1 MPTSLRPS
9 RPRLPRTPGFSLV
22 ELLVTL
28 GILAILLGLA
38 APAFR
43 RQLAVSA
50 VDSAAGQML
59 AGLALARRTALST
72 GRSSTFCLSRDGST
86 CTLRGS
92 DWMLF
97 TNQLPGVDSRREPH
111 EPVLWQEPLPR
122 GVRVSGTRGYANYL
136 ALPRA
141 ASRLPFTFCHE
152 AMPQRRR
159 SVVVSQTGRPR
170 LVRMADA
177 AGHCA

>member
-1 MPTSLRPS
+1 MPTPLRSPIASLWQ
-9 RPRLPRTPGFSLV
+9 TPGFSLV

-28 GILAILLGLA
+28 GILAILLGMA

-43 RQLAVSA
+43 RQLAVAA

-72 GRSSTFCLSRDGST
+72 GRSATFCLTRDGTT
-86 CTLRGS
+86 CTLGGA

-97 TNQLPGVDSRREPH
+97 SNQPPGVDSRRERD
-111 EPVLWQEPLPR
+111 EPYLWQEPLPR
-122 GVRVSGTRGYANYL
+122 GVHVSGTRGYANYL
-136 ALPRA
+136 AQPRA
-141 ASRLPFTFCHE
+141 ASTLTFTFCHE
-152 AMPQRRR
+152 ALPQRRR

-170 LVRMADA
+170 LVRISDA
-177 AGHCA
+177 AGQCT